1 MDVLKKYDEE
11 SEHWE
16 RKVLIVDDE
25 KISCDVLRCILQKK
39 YEILTAENGQEALE
53 ILQCWGTKISLILL
67 DLLMP
72 TMNGYEFLTTI
83 MSDSRYSAIPV
94 IVTTA
99 KDSEE
104 DEIWCLENGAAD
116 FVSKP
121 YQPEV
126 VKRRVDSII
135 RLRETAAIL
144 NVVEKDHLTGL
155 YSKESFYLEV
165 ERILEKNPDRQYDM
179 VVADMENFK
188 AVNECLGIKIGDQI
202 LCYMAKRYKE
212 ALGNDG
218 ICTRMHGDVFAML
231 VAHGDGSWKEK
242 VLWQWNDEI
251 EEFPL
256 HNKVIK
262 YGVYENV
269 NKKVAPFSICDRAI
283 LALNRIKNRYGVN
296 VSLYDDSLRKNLLR
310 ERQILDEMENALTS
324 HQFQVYYQP
333 KYDIYSDT
341 VSGAEA
347 LIRWKHP
354 EMGFLSPGE
363 FIPIFERNGFIT
375 RLDFYVWEEVCRA
388 INEWKKQ
395 GWKVVP
401 VSVNIS
407 RMDFG
412 ISDLAERITMLA
424 EKYQIDRELLHLE
437 ITESV
442 YTDEP
447 QYIIQTVKVLRDNG
461 FKIEMDDF
469 GSGYSSLN
477 MLSKLSI
484 DVLKLDM
491 KFIQKSEEN
500 QKNILGFVISL
511 AKWMNLATVAE
522 GVETQEQVERLKS
535 FGCDYV
541 QGYFF
546 AKPMPGEEFENY
558 LIKGTTAGDVKEDNQ
573 SDDEMILEI
582 NYQNADTVLVVEDN
596 EMNREILCHML
607 SSCYHVVETCNGREA
622 CEYVREHPGET
633 SVILLDMVMPVMDGF
648 QFMKERKNDPELS
661 GIPVI
666 ITSESEE
673 ESELE
678 ALRLGAERFVGKPYR
693 RELLLLSIQNAIE
706 RWSWRK

>member
-1 MDVLKKYDEE
+1 
-11 SEHWE
+11 
-16 RKVLIVDDE
+16 
-25 KISCDVLRCILQKK
+25 
-39 YEILTAENGQEALE
+39 
-53 ILQCWGTKISLILL
+53 
-67 DLLMP
+67 
-72 TMNGYEFLTTI
+72 
-83 MSDSRYSAIPV
+83 
-94 IVTTA
+94 
-99 KDSEE
+99 
-104 DEIWCLENGAAD
+104 
-116 FVSKP
+116 
-121 YQPEV
+121 
-126 VKRRVDSII
+126 
-135 RLRETAAIL
+135 
-144 NVVEKDHLTGL
+144 
-155 YSKESFYLEV
+155 
-165 ERILEKNPDRQYDM
+165 
-179 VVADMENFK
+179 
-188 AVNECLGIKIGDQI
+188 
-202 LCYMAKRYKE
+202 
-212 ALGNDG
+212 
-218 ICTRMHGDVFAML
+218 
-231 VAHGDGSWKEK
+231 
-242 VLWQWNDEI
+242 
-251 EEFPL
+251 
-256 HNKVIK
+256 
-262 YGVYENV
+262 
-269 NKKVAPFSICDRAI
+269 
-283 LALNRIKNRYGVN
+283 
-296 VSLYDDSLRKNLLR
+296 
-310 ERQILDEMENALTS
+310 
-324 HQFQVYYQP
+324 
-333 KYDIYSDT
+333 
-341 VSGAEA
+341 
-347 LIRWKHP
+347 
-354 EMGFLSPGE
+354 
-363 FIPIFERNGFIT
+363 
-375 RLDFYVWEEVCRA
+375 
-388 INEWKKQ
+388 
-395 GWKVVP
+395 
-401 VSVNIS
+401 
-407 RMDFG
+407 
-412 ISDLAERITMLA
+412 
-424 EKYQIDRELLHLE
+424 
-437 ITESV
+437 
-442 YTDEP
+442 
-447 QYIIQTVKVLRDNG
+447 
-461 FKIEMDDF
+461 

-693 RELLLLSIQNAIE
+693 KELLLLSIQNAIE

>member
-1 MDVLKKYDEE
+1 M
-11 SEHWE
+11 
-16 RKVLIVDDE
+16 
-25 KISCDVLRCILQKK
+25 
-39 YEILTAENGQEALE
+39 
-53 ILQCWGTKISLILL
+53 
-67 DLLMP
+67 
-72 TMNGYEFLTTI
+72 
-83 MSDSRYSAIPV
+83 
-94 IVTTA
+94 
-99 KDSEE
+99 
-104 DEIWCLENGAAD
+104 
-116 FVSKP
+116 
-121 YQPEV
+121 
-126 VKRRVDSII
+126 
-135 RLRETAAIL
+135 
-144 NVVEKDHLTGL
+144 
-155 YSKESFYLEV
+155 
-165 ERILEKNPDRQYDM
+165 
-179 VVADMENFK
+179 
-188 AVNECLGIKIGDQI
+188 
-202 LCYMAKRYKE
+202 
-212 ALGNDG
+212 
-218 ICTRMHGDVFAML
+218 
-231 VAHGDGSWKEK
+231 
-242 VLWQWNDEI
+242 
-251 EEFPL
+251 
-256 HNKVIK
+256 
-262 YGVYENV
+262 
-269 NKKVAPFSICDRAI
+269 
-283 LALNRIKNRYGVN
+283 N

-324 HQFQVYYQP
+324 HQFEVYYQP

-347 LIRWKHP
+347 LIRWNHP

-388 INEWKKQ
+388 ISEWKKQ

-424 EKYQIDRELLHLE
+424 EKYQIERELLHLE

-558 LIKGTTAGDVKEDNQ
+558 LIKGTTTGDVKEDNQ

-607 SSCYHVVETCNGREA
+607 SSCYHVAETCNGREA
-622 CEYVREHPGET
+622 CEYVREHPGEI